1 MTLPVPPAYPQPTPL
16 PRRRVVPLNV
26 VIFIVI
32 VSVVVTALVTGLLVR
47 GLGDSADSSSTTS
60 NSSASGPQA
69 AAPPIDYSAEPEPE
83 PEVVPF
89 TPKDFKLSVKVLSKE
104 CFDSYGCNVTF
115 RIIPEYVG
123 SALDFEERTAE
134 ISYRVTGME
143 NEATN
148 TFTMTNGEYY
158 KYELEHFGTVPRS
171 SAKISAK
178 VTEVTE

>member
-69 AAPPIDYSAEPEPE
+69 AAPPIDYSAEPE

-158 KYELEHFGTVPRS
+158 KYELEHFGTVPTS